1 MGNPLTIR
9 QVKLN
14 ITSSLVVE
22 NTNQFFHRIIAREC
36 TLEFEIQRK
45 NNNSEFRLGKWQM
58 PPQVGR

>member
-1 MGNPLTIR
+1 MENPLTIR

-22 NTNQFFHRIIAREC
+22 NTSQFFHRIIAREC